1 MAQIDQAVASVL
13 SRSKLKLAHPGA
25 SQLHEFYAAPSNC
38 TSHLAESVQNY
49 HRVRIAANNL
59 NLNSQTTFTI
69 STSSL
74 VSSLWLHVTLA
85 GTTGFKLPHDG
96 WLFDAINTIEITFSN
111 SLLQNMVLPGSA
123 LRDYMLLTC
132 KNRWDREALLKLAGE
147 GSFNTVAS
155 ASMPIGHLLASAA
168 YQAGTFPIDFS
179 VLNGPVL
186 IQFNWNP
193 GYKFTVKAQL
203 AFAAPTT
210 WATCQ
215 ITGMTTDLVDS
226 SFAVKSAMA
235 QNPMLIYSS
244 PAKYLNSI
252 PYNLSNV
259 NVGALQTI
267 NLQSAPAGMLSAIIL
282 NIRPAGGAADGGGP
296 PSTQSSDW
304 FGIST
309 GTALIHSES
318 VQLSTLTLTYGGQN
332 IVDCR
337 SAAEIKAMYTAA
349 FCGDDLSYDVRSC
362 RNVGRA
368 ANNVAADDLVGEQVY
383 HTNCVVIP
391 FGYDNRGIFSQK
403 LTENL
408 PGYAGASMQL
418 SFTVAQGTISTNAA
432 PYTVAADPNQL
443 QNGLPYVVQVTYV
456 IEGLFEV
463 SQGTVDLQL

>member
-1 MAQIDQAVASVL
+1 MSGQIDQAVASVL
-13 SRSKLKLAHPGA
+13 SRSKLKLSHPGA

-85 GTTGFKLPHDG
+85 AGTGFKIPHDG

-132 KNRWDREALLKLAGE
+132 KDRWDREDMLKLAGV
-147 GSFNTVAS
+147 GAYNTVAS
-155 ASMPIGHLLASAA
+155 ASMPIGHLLANAA
-168 YQAGTFPIDFS
+168 YQTGTFPIDFS

-193 GYKFTVKAQL
+193 AYKFVVKGSNP
-203 AFAAPTT
+203 FVPPTA

-235 QNPMLIYSS
+235 QNPMLIYST
-244 PAKYLNSI
+244 PCKYLNSI

-282 NIRPAGGAADGGGP
+282 NIRPAGNTDDTGGP
-296 PSTQSSDW
+296 PTVTSSDW
-304 FGIST
+304 FGIAD

-337 SAAEIKAMYTAA
+337 SAAEIRAMYTAA

-362 RNVGRA
+362 RQAGTDNTFGQ
-368 ANNVAADDLVGEQVY
+368 QVY

-403 LTENL
+403 LVENL

-418 SFTVAQGTISTNAA
+418 SFTVAQGTISANAT
-432 PYTVAADPNQL
+432 PYTDAADPNVI